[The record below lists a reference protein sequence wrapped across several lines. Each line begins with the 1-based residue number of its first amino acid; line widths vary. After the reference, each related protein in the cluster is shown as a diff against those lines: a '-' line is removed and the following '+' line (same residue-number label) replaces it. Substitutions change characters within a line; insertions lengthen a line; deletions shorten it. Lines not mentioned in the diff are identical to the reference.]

1 MQLVMRRPGIHSRR
15 GVALFGLAA
24 LLSGCAA
31 WQTPSPS
38 PQPAP
43 VITANDLK
51 TAIHDA
57 YHQGFEAGRH
67 YQRELDWRR
76 LKAPKA
82 ASLSQKPEVAA
93 ALPQPDTQTPPSP
106 AAQAPVPSAALPSKA
121 STPAVP
127 PQPAPLPPLPPSASY
142 TTSGPAQPLQ

>member
-1 MQLVMRRPGIHSRR
+1 ML
-15 GVALFGLAA
+15 LGLAA

-31 WQTPSPS
+31 WQMPSPPS
-38 PQPAP
+38 SPAP
-43 VITANDLK
+43 AITANDLK

-76 LKAPKA
+76 QISPKA
-82 ASLSQKPEVAA
+82 ASLSQKQEPAS
-93 ALPQPDTQTPPSP
+93 ALPQADESTAVPTE
-106 AAQAPVPSAALPSKA
+106 AQAPVPNTALPSKA
-121 STPAVP
+121 FAPAAP
-127 PQPAPLPPLPPSASY
+127 PQPAPLPPLPPSANY